1 LCYAVASQSSIP
13 FGGLLACY
21 TVSLPLS
28 LPPEDLVAF
37 VQARLTGR
45 TPLYEEAPG
54 IPRAAVLVPLL
65 FKGGEPCV
73 LFTQRSEEVA
83 THKGHVSFPG
93 GVIEAED
100 ASPWSAALRETEE
113 EVGIRPA
120 DVRHLGQLDDHLTN
134 SRTFVITPFA
144 GVVPDGAAHIRS
156 NLEVARILE
165 VPLAFLLDGA
175 NREPDPRTGH
185 WSYNWSEAP
194 IWGATARILTE
205 FLSILAVEDPHS
217 A

>member
-1 LCYAVASQSSIP
+1 MALIAQR
-13 FGGLLACY
+13 LA
-21 TVSLPLS
+21 
-28 LPPEDLVAF
+28 A
-37 VQARLTGR
+37 R
-45 TPLYEEAPG
+45 TPVHAEAPG

-65 FKGGEPCV
+65 FKRGEPCV

-83 THKGHVSFPG
+83 THKGQVSFPG
-93 GVIEAED
+93 GVIEADD
-100 ASPWSAALRETEE
+100 ASPLAAALRETRE
-113 EVGIRPA
+113 EVGVAP
-120 DVRHLGQLDDHLTN
+120 DSVRLLGQLDDHLTN

-144 GVVPDGAAHIRS
+144 GVVPNGVARITSD
-156 NLEVARILE
+156 LEVARILE

-175 NREPDPRTGH
+175 NREPDRRTGH

-205 FLSILAVEDPHS
+205 FLRILGGEDPHS